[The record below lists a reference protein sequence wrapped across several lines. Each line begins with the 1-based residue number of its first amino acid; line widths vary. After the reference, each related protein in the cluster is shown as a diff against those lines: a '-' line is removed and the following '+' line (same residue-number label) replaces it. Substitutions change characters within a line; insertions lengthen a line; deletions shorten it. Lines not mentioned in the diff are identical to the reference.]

1 MVKKAV
7 IPAAG
12 YGTRNLPI
20 TKVLPKEMFPVAGRP
35 AIDYIVREAVEAGI
49 EEILIIISR
58 SKNMVMDYFDR
69 SLELEMFLSQ
79 AEKSHLIPLLET
91 PKVHIQFIRQSYAKG
106 LGDAVCLAER
116 FAGNEPFAVLLPD
129 LLFINETANALQK
142 TIAVYNEYKESVI
155 GVKAVKEEDLKLYG
169 VIKGTELAE
178 GLYDITDIIEKPQT
192 SPPSNLAVMGRYVFT
207 PEIFPF
213 LNETLPGIGNEIQL
227 TDAIKKMLTKYEAK
241 AQVLEMDCF
250 DLGKNEEYMTLLNY
264 MFKKK

>member
-1 MVKKAV
+1 
-7 IPAAG
+7 
-12 YGTRNLPI
+12 
-20 TKVLPKEMFPVAGRP
+20 MFPVAGRP
-35 AIDYIVREAVEAGI
+35 AIDYIVREAIEAGI

-58 SKNMVMDYFDR
+58 SKNVIMDYFDR

-79 AEKSHLIPLLET
+79 AEKSHLIPLLEI

-106 LGDAVCLAER
+106 LGDAIGLAER
-116 FAGNEPFAVLLPD
+116 FVGNEPFAVLLPD
-129 LLFINETANALQK
+129 LFFINETANALQK
-142 TIAVYNEYKESVI
+142 TIAVYNQYKKSVI
-155 GVKAVKEEDLKLYG
+155 GVKAVKQEDLKIYG

-192 SPPSNLAVMGRYVFT
+192 SPPSNLAVIGRYVFT

-227 TDAIKKMLTKYEAK
+227 TDAIKKMLTKYEVK

-250 DLGKNEEYMTLLNY
+250 DLGKDEEYMTLLNY
-264 MFKKK
+264 MFTKK